1 MEGERHDTKRQGE
14 ADGERSREQT
24 APAGHLETFAKNASY
39 MGGLRE
45 GWIEKHSNK
54 EEATGGTGRGCR
66 PELDSAIHEINA
78 EMAELFGTA
87 PGEDPPSQ
95 RDLPGLAQAASSHQS
110 PHAPPGK
117 SADLQ
122 SAALAAL
129 AAGMRDAAQAPG
141 GGPVPLAAASPM
153 PARAHTSSG
162 AAVAL
167 HAKIVWAT
175 DELSRAAE
183 PAKAT
188 ELANLIGACARAAS
202 ELGEPFAGRPPSQ

>member
-1 MEGERHDTKRQGE
+1 MRRGVGSPLLRSSAAALLRRHSSTLLHR
-14 ADGERSREQT
+14 ADRGLPLLAASASCPTPRVRAQH
-24 APAGHLETFAKNASY
+24 AFAKPP
-39 MGGLRE
+39 E
-45 GWIEKHSNK
+45 G
-54 EEATGGTGRGCR
+54 